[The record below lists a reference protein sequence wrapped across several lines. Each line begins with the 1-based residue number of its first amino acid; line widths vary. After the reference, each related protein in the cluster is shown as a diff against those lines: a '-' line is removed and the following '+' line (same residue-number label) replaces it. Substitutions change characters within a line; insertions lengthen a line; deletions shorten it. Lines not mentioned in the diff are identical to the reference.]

1 MKQTAITPSQPAASL
16 SLIND
21 RMNQAAPAAN
31 KAAARRVFAEHV
43 NGKAHNTERRKIAD
57 LNLFAEFLQSVEIPA
72 DGESLFSNP
81 QAWHGMDWGIV
92 QAFRDWM
99 MQSGYAVA
107 SVNGRLSTVKTFS
120 RLAMQAGIIP
130 AEKYAMIASVKG
142 YANKEKKNVDSR
154 RKSAGLE
161 TRKATR
167 INKGKPRKDGQP
179 RKDIHSSKKS
189 EAVHIPDDIAAAMI
203 EQPNTPQ
210 GRRDALLMCLLLHHG
225 LRVGEVAILTSD
237 SFNLK
242 NNTITFD
249 RPKVQK
255 TQTHTMTPA
264 TRKAAADY
272 IKHDAPTAGIIWR
285 KSHKGT
291 AALSGQLS
299 EKSAERAIT
308 KRVELLGRHA
318 GVMGLSAHDCRH
330 YWATYEARKG
340 TSLDRLQDAGGWNSL
355 AMPARYIEA
364 AAIANTGTARIK
376 E

>member
-1 MKQTAITPSQPAASL
+1 MKQTAITTTQPAASL

-43 NGKAHNTERRKIAD
+43 SGKAKNTERRKIAD
-57 LNLFAEFLQSVEIPA
+57 LNLFADFLQSVEIPA
-72 DGESLFSNP
+72 DGESLFTNP

-99 MQSGYAVA
+99 MQQGYAVA

-130 AEKYAMIASVKG
+130 ADRYAMIASVKG

-161 TRKATR
+161 TRK
-167 INKGKPRKDGQP
+167 G
-179 RKDIHSSKKS
+179 SKKS

-225 LRVGEVAILTSD
+225 LRVGEVAILTRD

-242 NNTITFD
+242 NNTITFE

-264 TRKAAADY
+264 TRKAAAAY
-272 IKHDAPTAGIIWR
+272 IANDAPAAGVIWR

-291 AALSGQLS
+291 SQLGNQIT
-299 EKSAERAIT
+299 SAERTIT

-364 AAIANTGTARIK
+364 ATIANTGTARIEK
-376 E
+376 Q